1 MYLLPSKGKIC
12 ITESS
17 KRSLK
22 SILRRRPRWRKGVER
37 RVSAKTYLQHLLA
50 LGLCLALFWLHMRM
64 SAEKTP
70 LDGKKVPWAADRS
83 LGGRGRVSVP
93 CVENGVAEIRSR
105 ETDFQKLYS
114 CL

>member
-83 LGGRGRVSVP
+83 LVTSLL
-93 CVENGVAEIRSR
+93 N
-105 ETDFQKLYS
+105 
-114 CL
+114 